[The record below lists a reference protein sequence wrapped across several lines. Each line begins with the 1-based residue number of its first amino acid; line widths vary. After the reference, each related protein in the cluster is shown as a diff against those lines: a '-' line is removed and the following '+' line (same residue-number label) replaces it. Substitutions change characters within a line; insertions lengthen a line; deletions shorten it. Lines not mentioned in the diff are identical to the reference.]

1 MHGQVDGGGKRMARK
16 SAACT
21 AWSRPARSST
31 SWRSLSE
38 TESADLQLEPAESEA
53 VARDASDFAR
63 ALADPT
69 ARARYEQLSLAASA
83 GVVPAHLVAA
93 LETMLELL
101 FEKGRPSNPAV
112 LQSVFG
118 KTPRGRQK
126 TLAARDVNEA
136 LRTLSGQRLD
146 QLRLSAGPSRHTLV
160 IQTDARRLT
169 LELDAAGARVAS
181 LEAG

>member
-1 MHGQVDGGGKRMARK
+1 M
-16 SAACT
+16 
-21 AWSRPARSST
+21 
-31 SWRSLSE
+31 SE

-112 LQSVFG
+112 L
-118 KTPRGRQK
+118 P
-126 TLAARDVNEA
+126 
-136 LRTLSGQRLD
+136 
-146 QLRLSAGPSRHTLV
+146 AGPYLLFINR
-160 IQTDARRLT
+160 IY
-169 LELDAAGARVAS
+169 AAGGPRIPSRSVQIS
-181 LEAG
+181 IQH

>member
-1 MHGQVDGGGKRMARK
+1 L
-16 SAACT
+16 SA
-21 AWSRPARSST
+21 
-31 SWRSLSE
+31 
-38 TESADLQLEPAESEA
+38 TESADLRLEPAESEA

-63 ALADPT
+63 ALSDPS
-69 ARARYEQLSLAASA
+69 AQARYEQLAASAAA
-83 GVVPAHLVAA
+83 GVVPAQLVAA

-136 LRTLSGQRLD
+136 LRALSGQRLD

-160 IQTDARRLT
+160 IQTDACRLT
-169 LELDAAGARVAS
+169 LELDASGARVAS